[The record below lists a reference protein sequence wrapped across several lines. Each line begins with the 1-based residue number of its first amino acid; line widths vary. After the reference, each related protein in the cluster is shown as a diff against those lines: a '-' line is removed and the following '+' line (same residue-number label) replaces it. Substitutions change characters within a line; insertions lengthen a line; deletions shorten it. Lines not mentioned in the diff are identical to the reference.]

1 MPLAAVNENCVIESQ
16 VGKVKRF
23 EINRSAF
30 SQWHCHIIF
39 PLNPELLPS
48 EEHLI
53 ITALEY
59 ITFHPDSRGTKE
71 YHMSMI
77 NCDEL
82 LLGVCSVPVGLI
94 EVCRRAGAFFN
105 MTMSRGARIIA
116 APSCGLEVIIPN
128 SEQLLIFKGDRCRNN
143 DYLEQELVRVKAFG
157 DWLQSQT
164 LD

>member
-82 LLGVCSVPVGLI
+82 LLGVCSIPLAFK
-94 EVCRRAGAFFN
+94 EVCRRAGALFN
-105 MTMSRGARIIA
+105 MTMSHGARIIA
-116 APSCGLEVIIPN
+116 APGYGLEVTVPS
-128 SEQLLIFKGDRCRNN
+128 SERFLIFKGPRCR
-143 DYLEQELVRVKAFG
+143 DKKYLEQELVRIKAFG
-157 DWLQSQT
+157 DSLQKAA